1 VFIVSKPDI
10 AFHFN
15 APAKRAYACRL
26 LRKASA
32 AGARVAVVGAE
43 DDLRRLD
50 AELWTFSALDFV
62 PHAYVHPGLD
72 AGLRETSS
80 VLLCQRTD
88 DAASC
93 DVLVNL
99 DAEIPAGFE
108 RFARVIEIVT
118 LDDADRHQARR
129 RWKRY
134 TEQGYTLTRHDLKLS
149 SE

>member
-1 VFIVSKPDI
+1 MASTDI

-15 APAKRAYACRL
+15 APSKRAYACRL
-26 LRKASA
+26 LRKAAA
-32 AGARVAVVGAE
+32 AGARVAVLGAE

-50 AELWTFSALDFV
+50 TELWTFSALDFV
-62 PHAYVHPGLD
+62 PHAYAHAALD
-72 AGLRETSS
+72 ESTRQASP
-80 VLLCQRTD
+80 VLLCQEIEE
-88 DAASC
+88 AASC

-99 DAEIPAGFE
+99 GADIPTGFE

-118 LDDADRHQARR
+118 LDEVDRQQART

-134 TEQGYTLTRHDLKLS
+134 TEQGYALTRHDLKLS